1 MSKKWLTCYSKQA
14 SLMLTKC
21 CGTVRAARV
30 TPEGLRSLL
39 DDPTVTELEVFSG
52 RRTAGQ
58 IFLRGS

>member
-1 MSKKWLTCYSKQA
+1 
-14 SLMLTKC
+14 MLTKC